1 MLGELHFSTIA
12 FYADIGKLD
21 AVVIPV
27 GVMAEIYLPQ
37 RLYALGLIAR
47 TELSNE
53 ELRFASELAKPLITR
68 PFKYLAE
75 QFEKAWETLALG
87 AALKHLAATHAHSA
101 LHFSVPERLPFYL
114 TAGES
119 VLRAHIRMQIGTLL
133 DDQMSQLLE
142 HGQSSPVV
150 EPQPRTKPQE
160 ELLQLTAA

>member
-1 MLGELHFSTIA
+1 M
-12 FYADIGKLD
+12 GKLD

-47 TELSNE
+47 TELNNE
-53 ELRFASELAKPLITR
+53 ELGFVSELAKPLVAR
-68 PFKYLAE
+68 PFRYLAE
-75 QFEKAWETLALG
+75 QFENAWNTLAPG
-87 AALKHLAATHAHSA
+87 AALNHLAAKHAHAA

-142 HGQSSPVV
+142 PVIV
-150 EPQPRTKPQE
+150 APQPRAKPQE
-160 ELLQLTAA
+160 ELLQLKAA